1 MSVGQAAQ
9 QPNRWSFGAPAAS
22 TSLASRGYRRV
33 DHEFVIVHADGGLR
47 PLEMALIGPDIG
59 KRHREGARPMTE
71 STHVVCP
78 HCSAVNRVPADRPAS
93 EAKCGACKANLF
105 TGEPI
110 VLTAKTFDK
119 HVERNDMPLIVDF
132 WAPWCGPCR
141 TMAPIFDK
149 AAKELEPRARFAK
162 VNVDEEPAIAARF
175 GIRGIPTLIAFEKG
189 KVAKQH
195 AGLVDLKFL
204 KSLAGTS

>member
-1 MSVGQAAQ
+1 MS
-9 QPNRWSFGAPAAS
+9 
-22 TSLASRGYRRV
+22 
-33 DHEFVIVHADGGLR
+33 
-47 PLEMALIGPDIG
+47 
-59 KRHREGARPMTE
+59 
-71 STHVVCP
+71 
-78 HCSAVNRVPADRPAS
+78 
-93 EAKCGACKANLF
+93 CKASLF

-110 VLTAKTFDK
+110 ALTAKNFDK
-119 HVERNDMPLIVDF
+119 HVQRNDMPLIVDF

-195 AGLVDLKFL
+195 AGLVDINFL
-204 KSLAGTS
+204 RSLASH

>member
-1 MSVGQAAQ
+1 
-9 QPNRWSFGAPAAS
+9 
-22 TSLASRGYRRV
+22 
-33 DHEFVIVHADGGLR
+33 
-47 PLEMALIGPDIG
+47 
-59 KRHREGARPMTE
+59 MTE

-78 HCSAVNRVPADRPAS
+78 HCSAVNRIPADRPAS

-110 VLTAKTFDK
+110 ALTAKTFDK

-195 AGLVDLKFL
+195 SGSWTSIFSEGWRKRTDRAPSRGARADVSRFSAFL
-204 KSLAGTS
+204 RRRPRRRGSRDRLPRTLRSDWRAKARRRFRLQDRSSAPR